1 MKKMSAEKKVI
12 SDELVRRGSIQHLL
26 SNPQKKFYE
35 IFNNRSIKSL
45 GFFGT
50 RRMGK
55 SYSTLLFCFDYC
67 VRNPKS
73 IIRVVLPFLKMVK
86 AIYEPIMSELF
97 DTWPTELW
105 PNYLK
110 SESKL
115 IFPNGS
121 MIVFGGA
128 AKDQVDSNRGSR
140 SDLIVIDEAAACD
153 NESMPY
159 LIESILRP
167 QLATSDDGRMIFTAT
182 PARTPDHH
190 FMKNIYPVLL
200 SKGHLVVATIDD
212 NNLLTDEQK
221 KIIEEQY
228 GGRDNPAFKRE
239 FLGELI
245 VDHSFLLCPEFD
257 EKRHVVSELPPQTDN
272 FGNPLVCH
280 AVLSV
285 DIGLVDNSAFIT
297 GYYNPTIAKFVV
309 TSEYLDNQMTL
320 SEIAQL
326 FTERYSRLANDEMF
340 TGPSAVCDVF
350 EVAAFSLRHEHK
362 LNFRRPRK
370 AKIEESINFLRDCFV
385 NDRIVIHE
393 SCVGLIAELKNSIW
407 KENRK
412 DIERSEELG
421 HADAMFA
428 LIYALREIDWTRKA
442 LDYSSS
448 KVLKFGRVSSARKG
462 RYT

>member
-35 IFNNRSIKSL
+35 IFNNRAIKSL

-67 VRNPKS
+67 VRNPRT
-73 IIRVVLPFLKMVK
+73 IVRVVLPFLKMVK
-86 AIYEPIMSELF
+86 AIYEPIMSELY
-97 DTWPTELW
+97 DSWPTELW

-115 IFPNGS
+115 IFANGS

-190 FMKNIYPVLL
+190 FMKNIYPTLL

-212 NNLLTDEQK
+212 NNLLSDEQK
-221 KIIEEQY
+221 KAIEESY
-228 GGRDNPAFKRE
+228 GGRSSPAFRRE

-245 VDHSFLLCPEFD
+245 VDDSFMLCPEFNQV
-257 EKRHVVSELPPQTDN
+257 EHVISELPPQTDN
-272 FGNPLVCH
+272 FGNQIVCQ
-280 AVLSV
+280 AVIAV
-285 DIGLVDNSAFIT
+285 DVGLVDDTAIIT
-297 GYYNPTIAKFVV
+297 GYYNPTIDKFIV
-309 TSEYLDNQMTL
+309 TSEYLNNGMTL
-320 SEIAQL
+320 SQIAEL
-326 FTERYSRLANDEMF
+326 IKERYDPIEANPLF
-340 TGPSAVCDVF
+340 NGPDMVIDVF
-350 EVAAFSLRHEHK
+350 DIASHSLRHDNK
-362 LNFRRPRK
+362 LVFRRPKK
-370 AKIEESINFLRDCFV
+370 AKIEESINFLRDCFK
-385 NDRIVIHE
+385 NEKILIHN
-393 SCVGLIAELKNSIW
+393 SCKGLIEQLKNCIW

-412 DIERSEELG
+412 DVERSDELG
-421 HADAMFA
+421 HADAIFA
-428 LIYALREIDWTRKA
+428 LLYGLREVRWGRKA
-442 LDYSSS
+442 LDASPS
-448 KVLKFGRVSSARKG
+448 KVLKFGSVSKSVR
-462 RYT
+462 RRF